1 MRKPR
6 PGEGRKLP
14 KVPSQVLQWHSASS
28 LLRIVVPHFLPS
40 HQMELFVAPQTW
52 FLRAFSFHMKQELIL
67 ESQIH
72 SSFLCF
78 VCFVCILNI
87 IVCICQSKTHKGTLS
102 TLDL

>member
-72 SSFLCF
+72 SRGHHNFTLPLPARGLQAASF
-78 VCFVCILNI
+78 
-87 IVCICQSKTHKGTLS
+87 GTLS
-102 TLDL
+102 LK